1 MSKLK
6 SQVMVKQAARRIE
19 ETFGTFIIEG
29 SRKRDNIITRVAFVN
44 ALVDNKKFPIS
55 FTSIGEA
62 INKNHATVI
71 HYRKSKYIYE
81 YDDLYVEVYNKT
93 RSLVI
98 NQERFDDAK
107 ETSIIDIIENIKE
120 LADLIKMNL

>member
-1 MSKLK
+1 MSGIKNQL
-6 SQVMVKQAARRIE
+6 MVTQAARRIE
-19 ETFGTFIIEG
+19 ELFGTFIIEG

-55 FTSIGEA
+55 YSSIGDA
-62 INKNHATVI
+62 INKDHSTVL

-81 YDDLYVEVYNKT
+81 YDELYIEVYNKT
-93 RSLVI
+93 RSFVLK
-98 NQERFDDAK
+98 QERFDGAK
-107 ETSIIDIIENIKE
+107 EDSIIDIIENIKE